1 LNFITKLKN
10 FDEVSRRNIP
20 TQFVQFDRVDSKKK
34 RLMYENDVDEDNNR
48 SEWKTISSLKPLAI
62 CLSDN

>member
-1 LNFITKLKN
+1 LSLHHTNHITGSGGKFLNFITKLIN

-34 RLMYENDVDEDNNR
+34 RLIYENDVDEDNNR
-48 SEWKTISSLKPLAI
+48 SE
-62 CLSDN
+62 